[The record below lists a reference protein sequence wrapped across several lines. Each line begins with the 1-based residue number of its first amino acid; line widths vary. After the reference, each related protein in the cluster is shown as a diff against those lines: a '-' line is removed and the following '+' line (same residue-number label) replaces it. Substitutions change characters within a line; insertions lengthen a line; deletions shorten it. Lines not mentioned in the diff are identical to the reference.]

1 MASPGDRIRVKTL
14 TDEIEGVLMPSYD
27 QKSILIKLPN
37 GYNVG
42 YEEKEILS
50 VTLLESK
57 KPASEKPIREVVFK
71 SGLKTITL
79 LHCGGT
85 IASKV
90 DYETGAVKAKFS
102 PEELVEMFPELG
114 TIANIKSRLVANMLS
129 ENMRFAH
136 YNQIAKEVEAAIKE
150 GTDGIIVTHGTDTLH
165 YTGAA
170 LTFALENLNVP
181 LLLVGAQR
189 SSDRGSSDA
198 FFNLKCAAQFIA
210 HSDFAGVALCM
221 HALPD
226 DDKCAIL
233 PGVKSR
239 KMHSSRRDAFKAVN
253 AEPYALV
260 DGNGKIEW
268 VAQEHSKKVLEKKP
282 LNLKLFKEE
291 LKVGILKAHPNMFG
305 EEFKPYNKF
314 QGLILEGTG
323 LGHFPIEK
331 YDENTAEHELIFTA
345 IEKLAKKIPVVMTV
359 QTIFGVVNMDI
370 YSPGRKQ
377 IEAGVLGTQ
386 LDMPPETAFIKL
398 AWLLSNYPK
407 KRVRELFS
415 HNFHGE
421 ISERRILEKEFC

>member
-14 TDEIEGVLMPSYD
+14 TDEIEGILMPSYD

-50 VTLLESK
+50 VTLLEPK
-57 KPASEKPIREVVFK
+57 KPASEKPIKEVVFK

-114 TIANIKSRLVANMLS
+114 AIANIKSRLVANMLS

-136 YNQIAKEVEAAIKE
+136 YNQIAKEIEAVIKD

-170 LTFALENLNVP
+170 LTFVLENLNVP
-181 LLLVGAQR
+181 ILLVGAQR

-210 HSDFAGVALCM
+210 RSDFAGVALCM
-221 HALPD
+221 HASPD
-226 DDKCAIL
+226 DEKCAIL

-260 DGNGKIEW
+260 DGDGMIEW
-268 VAQEHSKKVLEKKP
+268 IIKEHPKKVLEKKP

-291 LKVGILKAHPNMFG
+291 LKVGILKAHPNMFA

-314 QGLILEGTG
+314 HGLILEGTG

-331 YDENTAEHELIFTA
+331 YDESTAEHELIFA
-345 IEKLAKKIPVVMTV
+345 AMERLAKKIPVVMTV

-415 HNFHGE
+415 HDFRGE
-421 ISERRILEKEFC
+421 IGERSELGK